1 MKKPII
7 LIVDDIDEIRATLR
21 EFLHM
26 RLEGEFKEAKD
37 GDEAVTFIKSNP
49 CDLVLLDIKMP
60 KKSGIMVLKEAKE
73 FNPKVDILVVSA
85 YMSDDVADQA
95 FKYGAT
101 DYAVK
106 PMNLKVIES
115 KVRKILEKRGQLIS
129 KI

>member
-1 MKKPII
+1 MKKPVI
-7 LIVDDIDEIRATLR
+7 LIVDDMEEVRITLR
-21 EFLHM
+21 EFLQL
-26 RLEGEFKEAKD
+26 RFSGEFKEASD
-37 GDEAVTFIKSNP
+37 GDEAVEYIKSNP

-60 KKSGIMVLKEAKE
+60 KKSGIMVIKEAKE

-85 YMSDDVADQA
+85 YMSDDVAEQA
-95 FKYGAT
+95 FKNGAT